1 MDIKTPTLT
10 DTIVSNKGRY
20 YGAADRVDL
29 HFAFGKIMVA
39 LRRAVARNSPPDCCI
54 QIGSIPVL
62 LTPRTGHPFGCPVL
76 GINYAT

>member
-54 QIGSIPVL
+54 QIGSSPISNTIPNKNTTRMGGVYIWW
-62 LTPRTGHPFGCPVL
+62 T
-76 GINYAT
+76 I